1 MIRIYPVQREGGIRN
16 PATRDS
22 EERGN
27 LGSPLNIMN
36 TKIYL
41 KYYNFNIYG

>member
-22 EERGN
+22 EERGWKSE
-27 LGSPLNIMN
+27 GF
-36 TKIYL
+36 L
-41 KYYNFNIYG
+41 KTWVPR